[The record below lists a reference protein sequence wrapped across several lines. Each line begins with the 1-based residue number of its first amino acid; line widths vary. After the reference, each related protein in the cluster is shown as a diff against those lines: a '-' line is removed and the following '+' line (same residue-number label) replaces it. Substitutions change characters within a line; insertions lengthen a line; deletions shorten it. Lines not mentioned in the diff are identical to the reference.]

1 MHRGNGTRKELHL
14 HIIVISDKRAK
25 TRSVSLSLRHAVA
38 SVALAGG
45 LLVALTAGL
54 FWLTLRF
61 SAEIRIPVLQDMLV
75 AVQRSETRK
84 AREFVQQNLN
94 AMAVRVGEMQAQLT
108 RLDVLGER
116 LSTLAG
122 IRPQEFRFGETPGL
136 GGAQMTSMPAYD
148 LSIQE
153 FSDRL
158 SMLSRQMENRTDMM
172 GVLEAQMFEQ
182 TVKSKLTPTI
192 VPVSGASF
200 NVSSYGMRIDPF
212 TGQQAMH
219 EGMDFLAETG
229 TPIAAAAGGVVIFA
243 GFHPQ
248 YGNLIE
254 LDHGN
259 DLVTRYAHCSR
270 LFVKEGDV
278 LKRGRKIAEVGNT
291 GRSTGPHLHFEVR
304 FRGSA
309 QNPAKFLFASA
320 PASTQVARRTR

>member
-1 MHRGNGTRKELHL
+1 M
-14 HIIVISDKRAK
+14 
-25 TRSVSLSLRHAVA
+25 SLSLWH
-38 SVALAGG
+38 ALASLLLACG

-54 FWLTLRF
+54 YWLTLRF
-61 SAEIRIPVLQDMLV
+61 SAEIRVPVLNELLA
-75 AVQRSETRK
+75 AVQRSETQK

-108 RLDVLGER
+108 RLDALGER

-122 IRPQEFRFGETPGL
+122 IRPQEFRFGEAPGL
-136 GGAQMTSMPAYD
+136 GGAQATSMPSYD
-148 LSIQE
+148 LSMQE
-153 FSDRL
+153 FNERL
-158 SMLSRQMENRTDMM
+158 SLLSRQMENRTDML

-182 TVKSKLTPTI
+182 TVKKKLVPTI
-192 VPVSGASF
+192 LPVAGASF
-200 NVSSYGMRIDPF
+200 NASSFGMRIDPF

-219 EGMDFLAETG
+219 EGMDFLAEIG
-229 TPIAAAAGGVVIFA
+229 TPIVAAAGGVVIFA

-248 YGNLIE
+248 YGQMLE

-270 LFVKEGDV
+270 LFVKQGDV
-278 LKRGRKIAEVGNT
+278 VKRGRKVAEVGST

-309 QNPAKFLFASA
+309 QNPSKFLFASSA
-320 PASTQVARRTR
+320 AASQVARRSR